1 MDLEKLKAE
10 LEKATPAQLATYTK
24 QALAGFDRLKKA
36 VDHLAKAAGHIAK
49 AIDTHEKIGDAVDGL
64 MEHHAAMGDHMAN
77 MQDCMGKAIATGK
90 LGKVEDVGDAK
101 DMTSAMSGIESAH
114 GEMGKK
120 HGEIEKLIDT
130 QEEHLDNAEGSIDD
144 AVAASDE
151 ETDKGLA
158 AAERS
163 EKMYNRKLAAIK
175 KSNAA
180 EMRKLAKTMADQ
192 NKAASRELEKGF
204 NQLLNAIAPKQV
216 PADIQKVV
224 PARTAM
230 VTLEKGQDVGA
241 QPSAVATQPGTPPV
255 AKVSTGAEIQ
265 ATDEY
270 GMPNPEYLK
279 AVESGQLG
287 LSGGTA
293 FVKAAGKVEAQVGDP
308 FPKDNTNLFAETH
321 RPSSVN

>member
-10 LEKATPAQLATYTK
+10 LEKATPAQLAVYTK
-24 QALAGFDRLKKA
+24 QALAGFERLKKA
-36 VDHLAKAAGHIAK
+36 ADHLAKAAGHIAK

-77 MQDCMGKAIATGK
+77 MHDCMGKAIATGK
-90 LGKVEDVGDAK
+90 LGKVEDAGDAK
-101 DMTSAMSGIESAH
+101 DMTSALSGIESAH

-120 HGEIEKLIDT
+120 HGEIEKLIET

-163 EKMYNRKLAAIK
+163 EKMYNRKLAVIK
-175 KSNAA
+175 KDNAR
-180 EMRKLAKTMADQ
+180 EMKKLAKSMADQ
-192 NKAASRELEKGF
+192 SKAATRELEKGF
-204 NQLLNAIAPKQV
+204 NQLLNALAPKQI
-216 PADIQKVV
+216 PAEIQKTI
-224 PARTAM
+224 PARTSVA
-230 VTLEKGQDVGA
+230 LEKGQDVG
-241 QPSAVATQPGTPPV
+241 VQPGAAATKPGEVPV
-255 AKVSTGAEIQ
+255 AKVSSGAVIQ

-279 AVESGQLG
+279 AVEAGQVG
-287 LSGGTA
+287 KDGGAA
-293 FVKAAGKVEAQVGDP
+293 FVKAAGKVEAQIGDP
-308 FPKDNTNLFAETH
+308 FPNNNTNLFAETH